1 MNQTEILDL
10 FEDVI
15 DTATAQ
21 QQPDKMVARYT
32 NIKIRDIID
41 GAIFDTSE
49 NRGLFA
55 LNGHIIVQP
64 KYQRYYIY
72 GDGKRDVKVID
83 SICRGLPIGM
93 ISLYLPG
100 GIVDQNDGKPVAEVL
115 DGQQRVTT
123 IIRYCTGKFSIEIN
137 GNPYNFDSLPD
148 ETQNK
153 ILDTEIPVS
162 ICTGGEQMRNDWF
175 RTINMQGVAL
185 TDMEILNCVY
195 SGEQVEELKKVFSKS
210 SPYFENTASKY
221 VKGDPKRQ
229 EIMEAAIKMVDPDVE
244 GYLAAHRHDT
254 DISAV
259 NNKFHAVIDWADATF
274 PKYYKE
280 MLGRDWARLYD
291 TYHSTFINSTALGTL
306 VSSLMGDEA
315 VTDSKGIFEYA
326 LKKLATGIED
336 KSLLNIRVFD
346 DKTKRTVYT
355 QQTAAAEAN
364 GVSNCPECAKDAND
378 PNHAK
383 IYDIK
388 EMDADHVT
396 AWSNGG
402 QTTISNCTMLC
413 RHHNRAKGNR

>member
-15 DTATAQ
+15 NTSTAQ
-21 QQPDKMVARYT
+21 QQPDKMVARYAP
-32 NIKIRDIID
+32 IKIRDIID
-41 GAIFDTSE
+41 SAVFDTSE

-72 GDGKRDVKVID
+72 DDGKRDVKVIE
-83 SICRGLPIGM
+83 SICSGLPIGM

-100 GIVDQNDGKPVAEVL
+100 ITDQNDGKPVAEVL
-115 DGQQRVTT
+115 DGQQRITT
-123 IIRYCTGKFSIEIN
+123 IIRFCTGKFSIEDSN
-137 GNPYNFDSLPD
+137 GKTQYFDSLPD

-153 ILDTEIPVS
+153 ILDTEIPAS

-195 SGEQVEELKKVFSKS
+195 SGEHVEELKKVFSKS
-210 SPYFENTASKY
+210 SPYFENTASQY

-229 EIMEAAIKMVDPDVE
+229 EIMEVAIKMVDPDVE
-244 GYLAAHRHDT
+244 GYLAANRHNP
-254 DISAV
+254 DISVV
-259 NNKFHAVIDWADATF
+259 NNKFHAVIDWVDATF

-280 MLGRDWARLYD
+280 MLGRDWGRLYD
-291 TYHSTFINSTALGTL
+291 TYHNTFINSTALGTL
-306 VSSLMGDEA
+306 VDSLMGDEA
-315 VTDSKGIFEYA
+315 VTDKKGIFEYA
-326 LKKLATGIED
+326 LKKLATGVED
-336 KSLLNIRVFD
+336 KTLLNIRVFD

-364 GVSNCPECAKDAND
+364 GVSNCPECAANAND
-378 PNHAK
+378 PNHTK

-402 QTTISNCTMLC
+402 QTTIGNCTMLC
-413 RHHNRAKGNR
+413 RHHNRSKGNR